1 MYHGGVDWHWGQSS
15 VTLRNSDGKKTHQFD
30 VQGRIERVVEEIK
43 KLDLKEP
50 LSLCFEASTGYGHVA
65 EVMRTVA
72 ARVRVGHPGKIR
84 MIFKCRRKSD
94 RIDSDKLSKLD
105 FLDEV
110 PEVYVPKPDTRAWR
124 GMINY
129 RSRRV
134 TERSGVKSALRAHF
148 RNCGLEM
155 PKSPWTKK
163 GMAAVKEV
171 EFPEKLDA
179 LRRDEMVDE
188 IESLTKKIKHIEA
201 ELNALGR
208 EHPGVQLLETIPG
221 VGPRTAEAVV
231 AWIDDPQR
239 FSSSR
244 KGGAYFGLVPCMD
257 QSAGPARMGHITKE
271 GPGVVRG
278 LLVEASWQAIR
289 RSATIRAR
297 FKRIRKEDP
306 KRTKI
311 AIVAIANYLARV
323 MVAMLT
329 TGEVWRGEGD

>member
-1 MYHGGVDWHWGQSS
+1 MA
-15 VTLRNSDGKKTHQFD
+15 TLRNGDGKKIRQFD

-43 KLDLKEP
+43 KLELKEP
-50 LSLCFEASTGYGHVA
+50 LSVCFEASTGYGHVT
-65 EVMRTVA
+65 EVLRQVA
-72 ARVRVGHPGKIR
+72 TRVRVGHPGKLR
-84 MIFKCRRKSD
+84 MIFRCRRKSD

-110 PEVYVPKPDTRAWR
+110 PEVYVPKPDVRAWR

-148 RNCGLEM
+148 RNCGLEI

-163 GMAAVKEV
+163 GLVAVKEV
-171 EFPEKLDA
+171 KFAEALDG

-201 ELNALGR
+201 ELDVIAKA
-208 EHPGVQLLETIPG
+208 HPGVQLLRTIPG
-221 VGPRTAEAVV
+221 VGARTAEAVV
-231 AWIDDPQR
+231 AWIDDPKR

-244 KGGAYFGLVPCMD
+244 KGGSYFGLVPCMD
-257 QSAGPARMGHITKE
+257 QSAGPARFGHITKE
-271 GPGVVRG
+271 GPAVVRG

-289 RSATIRAR
+289 RSATIRVR
-297 FKRIRKEDP
+297 YKRIQQEDP

-311 AIVAIANYLARV
+311 AIVAIGNYLARV

-329 TGEVWRGEGD
+329 TGEVWRHEGD